1 MEHRKISRLLML
13 AGSFAVLG
21 GVYLFF
27 VAVPREGLYYRERYP
42 EYAYLFIPA
51 LVFLWAIG
59 FVYLAAMAEFFRV
72 CRRIGQDRSFCP
84 ENEKSLSRI
93 ARLLIGAAILWLLGI
108 PLGLLLGLGS
118 GIWTV
123 AFLLAAAASA
133 AMGMLAGHWT
143 PETREVCFRQL
154 KKTVVNV
161 CKYAQTKGLLIE
173 LEVFDHDI
181 AKKALLGPAPLDARF
196 AAEVRAG
203 ARITDTTADR
213 P

>member
-27 VAVPREGLYYRERYP
+27 VAVPREGLYYRERFP

-84 ENEKSLSRI
+84 ENAQSLSRI
-93 ARLLIGAAILWLLGI
+93 ARFLIIAGAAWLAGI
-108 PLGLLLGLGS
+108 PGSLLMGATG
-118 GIWTV
+118 GICV
-123 AFLLAAAASA
+123 PFLLAAAASA
-133 AMGMLAGHWT
+133 AMGMLAGGLARLLRRAV
-143 PETREVCFRQL
+143 EMKEENDL
-154 KKTVVNV
+154 TV
-161 CKYAQTKGLLIE
+161 
-173 LEVFDHDI
+173 
-181 AKKALLGPAPLDARF
+181 
-196 AAEVRAG
+196 
-203 ARITDTTADR
+203 
-213 P
+213 